1 MKRSLLRT
9 GTALLAIAL
18 ALCGGVSAS
27 ALTVQASFN
36 DPLIEEAG
44 QAFAGDAVKILESGQ
59 NVLQS
64 MLSQSSAIDIY
75 ILNSSGQ
82 EYDSIFARRYMCD
95 LSGNAAIAAF
105 TGQLYPQIQEVVAQD
120 GAIYGVPLALHPS
133 EGMAYNRALLEQMN
147 LALPATWEE
156 YFQLLLDLPAILA
169 GYDDVYAFEPYL
181 TRDMVRGGLLRSFV
195 GAYIDCVS
203 QDGKEFRFDTEAFR
217 TILHLFEQIDF
228 SGLRIPEEGQSV
240 LYEYDMA
247 NVLFAME
254 STSMQSGMET
264 LLLRLEEGDSPIWP
278 VSLEVAFVNPYS
290 PNQEQA
296 IAFLAEA
303 TAHIRDNTR
312 VQMMPGENEPIP
324 NANYQAALENYDQQI
339 AEMEALLE
347 TAPDEEKRFVEEQLA
362 AMREYRDDYAR
373 ESQYNVTAE
382 RIAQY
387 RQTAQFLAVKRY
399 IGVED
404 TNSYLQQIAQYLAGA
419 FSAEE
424 LIQALDTTVTMMV
437 LESGNS

>member
-18 ALCGGVSAS
+18 AMCGGVSAS

-44 QAFAGDAVKILESGQ
+44 QAFAGDAVKTLESGQ

-64 MLSQSSAIDIY
+64 MLSQSDAIDIY

-120 GAIYGVPLALHPS
+120 GAIYGVPLALYPS
-133 EGMAYNRALLEQMN
+133 EGIACNRALLEEMN
-147 LALPATWEE
+147 LALPTTWEE
-156 YFQLLLDLPAILA
+156 YFQLLLDLPELLG
-169 GYDDVYAFEPYL
+169 GYDDVYVFEPYL
-181 TRDMVRGGLLRSFV
+181 TRDMVRGVLLRSFT

-203 QDGKEFRFDTEAFR
+203 QEGKEFRFDTEAFR
-217 TILHLFEQIDF
+217 TVLHLFERIDF
-228 SGLRIPEEGQSV
+228 AGLRIPEDGQSV

-254 STSMQSGMET
+254 SASMRSDMEI

-290 PNQEQA
+290 KNQEQA
-296 IAFLAEA
+296 IAFLAEV
-303 TAHIRDNTR
+303 TAHIHDNTR
-312 VQMMPGENEPIP
+312 IQMMPGENEPIL

-347 TAPDEEKRFVEEQLA
+347 TAPDEEKRAIEDQLA
-362 AMREYRDDYAR
+362 GMREYRDDYAR
-373 ESQYNVTAE
+373 EGQYSVTAE

-387 RQTAQFLAVKRY
+387 RQTAQFLVAKRY

-404 TNSYLQQIAQYLAGA
+404 TNSYMQQIAQYLAGA
-419 FSAEE
+419 LSAEE

-437 LESGNS
+437 RESGG